1 VVEYQHPVGVGCLG
15 DEAYGFRIIDAAQLI
30 LVIELPLI
38 EGVGFARDSPLEE
51 GVMSELVSV
60 GKFPATSEF
69 AGNFARFGYS
79 VTLQLPE
86 KVSDRR
92 CLRGQFPKHPS
103 REFLRLSREFNR
115 AIREC
120 CSGIRDL
127 LSRSIIWLF

>member
-1 VVEYQHPVGVGCLG
+1 V
-15 DEAYGFRIIDAAQLI
+15 ATSITADAQ
-30 LVIELPLI
+30 
-38 EGVGFARDSPLEE
+38 FAPDSSPEE

-115 AIREC
+115 YQ
-120 CSGIRDL
+120 GMLQRDQGSA
-127 LSRSIIWLF
+127 LSVNNLGVLRLFLFHLIK

>member
-1 VVEYQHPVGVGCLG
+1 
-15 DEAYGFRIIDAAQLI
+15 
-30 LVIELPLI
+30 
-38 EGVGFARDSPLEE
+38 
-51 GVMSELVSV
+51 MSELVSV
-60 GKFPATSEF
+60 WKFPARSEF

-79 VTLQLPE
+79 VALQLPE

-103 REFLRLSREFNR
+103 REFNR

-127 LSRSIIWLF
+127 LSPSKTVSKHQDYCFHLIK

>member
-1 VVEYQHPVGVGCLG
+1 VFHP
-15 DEAYGFRIIDAAQLI
+15 DSYGYRPSI
-30 LVIELPLI
+30 LLRNGRWDRE
-38 EGVGFARDSPLEE
+38 FADSPLEE
-51 GVMSELVSV
+51 AVMSELVSV
-60 GKFPATSEF
+60 WKFPARSEF

-79 VTLQLPE
+79 VALQLPE

-127 LSRSIIWLF
+127 LSRSIICVF

>member
-1 VVEYQHPVGVGCLG
+1 
-15 DEAYGFRIIDAAQLI
+15 
-30 LVIELPLI
+30 
-38 EGVGFARDSPLEE
+38 
-51 GVMSELVSV
+51 MSELVSV
-60 GKFPATSEF
+60 WKFPARSEF

-79 VTLQLPE
+79 VALQLPE

-127 LSRSIIWLF
+127 LSRSIIWVF